1 MISVILQPLREE
13 FDKTRDPDAVPRLSD
28 FIINIKDVIKLSER
42 RGMAIA
48 AFSFVGM
55 QSVYTNFTITY
66 LYEDLSFSLEEAGQV
81 LGLATFLAIPARIL
95 WGWVGSTLIQPRQL
109 LAFLA
114 LVMAISTM
122 LMGAFDRHWSHVAVL
137 TVNCAISLSVLSW
150 HGVLLSEAA
159 RLAPAGEAGRIT
171 GGILAFGALG
181 QIVFPA
187 LFGLGYWTGGY
198 GMAFTMISIPAA
210 LVAVTFLLWKR

>member
-1 MISVILQPLREE
+1 M
-13 FDKTRDPDAVPRLSD
+13 
-28 FIINIKDVIKLSER
+28 
-42 RGMAIA
+42 
-48 AFSFVGM
+48 
-55 QSVYTNFTITY
+55 
-66 LYEDLSFSLEEAGQV
+66 
-81 LGLATFLAIPARIL
+81 
-95 WGWVGSTLIQPRQL
+95 
-109 LAFLA
+109 
-114 LVMAISTM
+114 
-122 LMGAFDRHWSHVAVL
+122 AVL

-187 LFGLGYWTGGY
+187 LFGLGTGGY
-198 GMAFTMISIPAA
+198 GLAFTMISIPAA